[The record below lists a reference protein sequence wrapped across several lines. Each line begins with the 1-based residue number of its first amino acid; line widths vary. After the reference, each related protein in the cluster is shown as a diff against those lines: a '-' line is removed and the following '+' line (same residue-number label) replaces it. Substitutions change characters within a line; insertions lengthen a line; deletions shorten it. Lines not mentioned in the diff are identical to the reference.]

1 MELGIGPAV
10 AGLRVRDHH
19 ARRID
24 VASSRAAWFVTPTIR
39 MLPVP
44 VIVLS
49 RPDDEGN
56 KQSGGFAVGKAIADI
71 VGAVT
76 LSGGP
81 DIRTGRREGTR
92 CTCGGAGLRVRGIGG
107 PLVSRIGVAV
117 VGGLEGGIVP
127 GCRIERQHFEGAG
140 SGLWAGRRGGR

>member
-19 ARRID
+19 MRIIK
-24 VASSRAAWFVTPTIR
+24 VAGVRGAWFVTPAIG

-49 RPDDEGN
+49 RPDNEGN

-71 VGAVT
+71 VGAVP
-76 LSGGP
+76 LSGRP
-81 DIRTGRREGTR
+81 DIRTGRGESTR
-92 CTCGGAGLRVRGIGG
+92 CACGGAGLRFVRIEG
-107 PLVSRIGVAV
+107 PLVRRIGLTV
-117 VGGLEGGIVP
+117 VCGLVRGRVP
-127 GCRIERQHFEGAG
+127 GCRI
-140 SGLWAGRRGGR
+140 

>member
-24 VASSRAAWFVTPTIR
+24 IASGRAAWFVTPTIR

-44 VIVLS
+44 VIVLA

-71 VGAVT
+71 VAPSR
-76 LSGGP
+76 LAAALPSGP
-81 DIRTGRREGTR
+81 V
-92 CTCGGAGLRVRGIGG
+92 GGKAHVV
-107 PLVSRIGVAV
+107 PVAV
-117 VGGLEGGIVP
+117 P
-127 GCRIERQHFEGAG
+127 G
-140 SGLWAGRRGGR
+140 